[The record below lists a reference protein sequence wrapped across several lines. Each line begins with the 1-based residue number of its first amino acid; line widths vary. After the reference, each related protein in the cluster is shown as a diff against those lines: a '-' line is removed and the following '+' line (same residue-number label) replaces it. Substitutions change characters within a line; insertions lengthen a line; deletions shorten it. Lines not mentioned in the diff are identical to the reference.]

1 MELKIRKAKD
11 KIYIIDVA
19 GEMDL
24 YNSYKLKD
32 LIMKMVEKKIEMLI
46 INLQEVEYIDSS
58 GIGALIYICSTL
70 KKAGSK
76 LFITNIHG
84 SVKKVVELTKL
95 GGFFPMT
102 NSLEEA
108 IQKFDA

>member
-1 MELKIRKAKD
+1 MELKIRKAKE
-11 KIYIIDVA
+11 IYIIDVS

-32 LIMKMVEKKIEMLI
+32 LIVKMIDKKIDMLI
-46 INLQEVEYIDSS
+46 INIQYVEYNDSS
-58 GIGALIYICSTL
+58 GIGDLIYICSSL
-70 KKAGSK
+70 KKAGAK
-76 LFITNIHG
+76 LFITNVHG

-95 GGFFPMT
+95 GTFFPMT

-108 IQKFDA
+108 IQKLEA

>member
-1 MELKIRKAKD
+1 MELKIRKSKD
-11 KIYIIDVA
+11 IYIVDVT

-32 LIMKMVEKKIEMLI
+32 LVMKMIEKKIANMI
-46 INLQEVEYIDSS
+46 INLEEVEYIDSS
-58 GIGALIYICSTL
+58 GIGALIYICSII
-70 KKAGSK
+70 KKAGYK

-95 GGFFPMT
+95 VGFFPMT

-108 IQKFDA
+108 IQKLEH

>member
-1 MELKIRKAKD
+1 MELKIRKSKE
-11 KIYIIDVA
+11 IYIIDVT

-32 LIMKMVEKKIEMLI
+32 LIVKMIEKKVTSMI
-46 INLQEVEYIDSS
+46 INLEEVNYIDSS
-58 GIGALIYICSTL
+58 GIGALIYICSSL
-70 KKAGSK
+70 KKAGAK

-108 IQKFDA
+108 IQKLES